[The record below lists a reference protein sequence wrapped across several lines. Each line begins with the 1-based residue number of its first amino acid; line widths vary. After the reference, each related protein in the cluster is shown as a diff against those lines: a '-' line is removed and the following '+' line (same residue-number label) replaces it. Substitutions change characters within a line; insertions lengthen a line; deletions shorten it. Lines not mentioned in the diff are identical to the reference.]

1 MMLNVNEGGFTFKF
15 DMEPD
20 SFVCEDYLH
29 VAYKM
34 FGDNLLHAYDI
45 LHRKRSIDILFI
57 FVCSS

>member
-20 SFVCEDYLH
+20 SFVCEDCLH

-34 FGDNLLHAYDI
+34 FGAC
-45 LHRKRSIDILFI
+45 
-57 FVCSS
+57 V